1 MCVRLPAPHQHMN
14 RFMELGDDA
23 SERTQGRTKASQLK
37 RQFSALSVAW
47 WQGWQC
53 RIRPR
58 EKEKEFVSRIWKVY
72 FGLIW
77 RTVFDQEKWS
87 PEPQIKALRKSK
99 GLPGWLT
106 QREHTAYHGN
116 PHTQITSVLTNLR
129 VWAAWCV
136 VVDFLFVLHRSQE
149 KRDFRQLNPTQ
160 TK

>member
-1 MCVRLPAPHQHMN
+1 MLN
-14 RFMELGDDA
+14 KTKGKG
-23 SERTQGRTKASQLK
+23 ERICFKNMK
-37 RQFSALSVAW
+37 SVLW
-47 WQGWQC
+47 VNM
-53 RIRPR
+53 
-58 EKEKEFVSRIWKVY
+58 KNS
-72 FGLIW
+72 
-77 RTVFDQEKWS
+77 FDQEKWS